1 MTTPLS
7 GHLPSLLAIPTLSPR
22 DVPHSIQHTILGIP
36 GVGDLANAMASAFG
50 HVISGAVHAFSAWAF
65 SMLSDALLAS
75 SSVPLG
81 QSFDAPWRA
90 MLTVA
95 AMLALPILLAGVAH
109 EVLQGRP
116 GQALRRGV
124 AYPLAIGPVL
134 LASRAVIGL
143 LVSVVQYACGLL
155 VQVGVGG
162 PGGFAE
168 GIDRM
173 RATLGVATGPADPTG
188 AGVSAV
194 VVLIAG
200 LLAFVIWIELAVR
213 AALVLLL
220 AAFIPLALAGMFWQA
235 TASWTRRL
243 LECLAAVLLAPLV
256 ITMVMVLAT
265 ATLTATPHGLGD
277 GANQIAIALALLF
290 LGTFGLPMT
299 FRLVPHVVEAAA
311 VTGAGA
317 MVARSARR
325 HASNAART
333 ATLAV
338 GGGIA
343 GGGAAGRLAAAPR
356 PATATEAS
364 GRRASAPFGASSGT
378 AAASRP
384 SPPSPGSRPRP
395 PAGPPAPPTYPHA
408 PPSAAVVGPTRRGG
422 A

>member
-1 MTTPLS
+1 MSAPLS
-7 GHLPSLLAIPTLSPR
+7 GSLLPLLAPMPADL
-22 DVPHSIQHTILGIP
+22 DHSMPESVQRTILGIP
-36 GVGDLANAMASAFG
+36 GVGDLANAMAAAFG
-50 HVISGAVHAFSAWAF
+50 RVVSGAVHAFAAWAF

-90 MLTVA
+90 MLAVA
-95 AMLALPILLAGVAH
+95 ALLALPIMLAGVAH

-155 VQVGVGG
+155 VQVGIGG

-200 LLAFVIWIELAVR
+200 LLAVVIWIELAVR

-220 AAFIPLALAGMFWQA
+220 AAFVPLALAGMFWQA

-265 ATLTATPHGLGD
+265 ATLTATPNGLGD
-277 GANQIAIALALLF
+277 GVNQIAIALALLF

-338 GGGIA
+338 GGGVA

-356 PATATEAS
+356 PAPAAGAAGGS
-364 GRRASAPFGASSGT
+364 GSAPFGASGGT
-378 AAASRP
+378 AASRQP
-384 SPPSPGSRPRP
+384 ARTSPGS
-395 PAGPPAPPTYPHA
+395 PPAPSPA
-408 PPSAAVVGPTRRGG
+408 AAVVPTRRGG

>member
-1 MTTPLS
+1 MPAL
-7 GHLPSLLAIPTLSPR
+7 GLMVAAALPRTDGP
-22 DVPHSIQHTILGIP
+22 PHSILGIP
-36 GVGDLANAMASAFG
+36 GVGDLAGAVASAIG
-50 HVISGAVHAFSAWAF
+50 RLVSGAVHSFSSWAF
-65 SMLSDALLAS
+65 AQLSDALLATT
-75 SSVPLG
+75 SVPLG
-81 QSFDAPWRA
+81 SSFDAPWRA
-90 MLTVA
+90 MLTVS
-95 AMLALPILLAGVAH
+95 AMLAVPIVLAGVAH

-116 GQALRRGV
+116 GQAVRRGI
-124 AYPLAIGPVL
+124 AYPFAIGPVL

-143 LVSVVQYACGLL
+143 LVSLVQSCCSVL
-155 VQVGVGG
+155 VQVGIGG

-194 VVLIAG
+194 VVLVAG
-200 LLAFVIWIELAVR
+200 ILAFVIWIELAVR

-220 AAFIPLALAGMFWQA
+220 AAFVPLALAGMFWQA

-265 ATLTATPHGLGD
+265 ATLTSSPDGLGD
-277 GANQIAIALALLF
+277 GINRVAIALALLF

-325 HASNAART
+325 TATTAART
-333 ATLAV
+333 AAAAV
-338 GGGIA
+338 P
-343 GGGAAGRLAAAPR
+343 GGGAATRLAAAPR
-356 PATATEAS
+356 AT
-364 GRRASAPFGASSGT
+364 SAAVAGGGPGGGPSS
-378 AAASRP
+378 P
-384 SPPSPGSRPRP
+384 SPAPSTGRSPVPV
-395 PAGPPAPPTYPHA
+395 PAGPM
-408 PPSAAVVGPTRRGG
+408 PSPRPSRQGG
-422 A
+422 TP